1 MLFLSIKMCANQAG
15 VSTMVP
21 VTLPVKLVRLG
32 PTPVQ
37 SAGTWGLICPPLK
50 LKKKMFIFSTDTMA
64 IRRGLV

>member
-1 MLFLSIKMCANQAG
+1 MCFTFKMCVKQAG

-21 VTLPVKLVRLG
+21 VTSPVKLVRHG

-37 SAGTWGLICPPLK
+37 FEGTWGLIYLPLK
-50 LKKKMFIFSTDTMA
+50 LKRKMYIFSTDTMV